1 MIVVFDTNVLVSA
14 LLSPRG
20 APAMVVDLWE
30 EEVFDLA
37 ISIPLLDELSR
48 VLDYERVKK
57 YFKQHREKTIT
68 LIKRIRTAGI
78 MVDPQFELD
87 VIADDPDD
95 NRILACAV
103 ASSASYIISGDD
115 YLLDLE
121 KYKGIVVL
129 PPAGFLA
136 LLEAAGKRKG

>member
-1 MIVVFDTNVLVSA
+1 
-14 LLSPRG
+14 
-20 APAMVVDLWE
+20 MVVDLWE

>member
-1 MIVVFDTNVLVSA
+1 MIVVFDTNVVISA

-20 APAMVVDLWE
+20 APARVIDLWE
-30 EEVFDLA
+30 AEVFDLA
-37 ISIPLLDELSR
+37 ISMPLLDELSR

-57 YFKQHREKTIT
+57 YFKQPREKTVA
-68 LIKRIRTAGI
+68 LLKRIRTVGI

-103 ASSASYIISGDD
+103 AASASYIISGDD
-115 YLLDLE
+115 HLLTLE